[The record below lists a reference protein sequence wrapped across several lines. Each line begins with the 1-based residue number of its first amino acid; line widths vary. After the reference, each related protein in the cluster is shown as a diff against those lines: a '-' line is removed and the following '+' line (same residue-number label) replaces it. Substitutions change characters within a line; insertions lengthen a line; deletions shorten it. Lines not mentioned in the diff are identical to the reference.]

1 MPTITNVPEN
11 WTTTEEEM
19 MRDVYWS
26 DASKEGLAAVSARGL
41 SAPTVLMRRTLS
53 SGGDMFLFE
62 SGSKYYFWVIPTS
75 EVCEIKQPAGL
86 DAILV
91 ELAKRPRHQKIEVE
105 IILEK
110 SRGNT
115 P

>member
-1 MPTITNVPEN
+1 MTTVTNVPES
-11 WTTTEEEM
+11 WTTSKEEM
-19 MRDVYWS
+19 MLGIYWG

-41 SAPTVLMRRTLS
+41 SAPTVLMRQSLS
-53 SGGDMFLFE
+53 SGGDTFLFE

-86 DAILV
+86 DAILA
-91 ELAKRPRHQKIEVE
+91 ELAKRPRHQKIEIE

-110 SRGNT
+110 NRVNPS
-115 P
+115 